1 MLYREAGDFKTT
13 YADDSQTFPIKLDR
27 YWYYGVTALAF
38 AIVPFVVNDYW
49 VNAVFLPVLIF
60 SIAAL
65 GLNILTGYCG
75 QVSLGTGG
83 FMAVG
88 AYACYKLMT
97 GFPDLNIFFIVI
109 ASGAIT
115 AGVGVIFGLPS
126 LRIKGFYL
134 AVATLAAQ
142 FFLVWL
148 FNKVPWFYNYSAS
161 GQINA
166 PTRTIFGVEV
176 TGPTTE
182 PWAVYLFCLVFVF
195 GLAWFARNLTR
206 GRIGRSWMAIRDM
219 DIAAEI
225 IGVNPLKTK
234 LSAFAV
240 SSFFIGVSGALYFSV
255 FLGAVEV
262 GEAFGIQKSFIVL
275 FMIII
280 GGLGSI
286 FGSFAGTAFLILMPV
301 LLKNVMAGAPA
312 DLGGLSAVLASL
324 LLYLAGAAIVLAL
337 VLAIRAAIRKVSDL
351 GRIAALIIGAVLL
364 ILIRATFAG
373 GLGWQPDIVAHIEF
387 MIVGG
392 LIVAFLIVEPHGLA
406 ALWQLAKSKLRH
418 WPFPY

>member
-1 MLYREAGDFKTT
+1 MLYREAGDFKTS
-13 YADDSQTFPIKLDR
+13 YVADSQTFPIRFDR
-27 YWYYGVTALAF
+27 WRYYAVLAVAF
-38 AIVPFVVNDYW
+38 GIIPFVINDYW
-49 VNAVFLPVLIF
+49 ANAVFVPFLIY
-60 SIAAL
+60 SIAAI

-97 GFPDLNIFFIVI
+97 AFPEVSVLIHVLL
-109 ASGAIT
+109 AGGIT
-115 AGVGVIFGLPS
+115 ALVGVLFGLPS

-161 GQINA
+161 GQITV
-166 PTRTIFGVEV
+166 PERTLLGVAV
-176 TGPTTE
+176 TGASTPA
-182 PWAVYLFCLVFVF
+182 WAKYLFCLVILFA
-195 GLAWFARNLTR
+195 LAWMARNLTR
-206 GRIGRSWMAIRDM
+206 GSVGRKWMAIRDM

-225 IGVNPLKTK
+225 IGVNPLTTK

-240 SSFFIGVSGALYFSV
+240 SSFYIGIAGALFFAVY
-255 FLGAVEV
+255 LGAAEV
-262 GEAFGIQKSFIVL
+262 GEAFGIQKSFTIL

-286 FGSFAGTAFLILMPV
+286 FGSFAGAAFLVLLPV
-301 LLKNVMAGAPA
+301 LLKNILVGQFGWAT
-312 DLGGLSAVLASL
+312 DL
-324 LLYLAGAAIVLAL
+324 AAHVEL
-337 VLAIRAAIRKVSDL
+337 
-351 GRIAALIIGAVLL
+351 
-364 ILIRATFAG
+364 
-373 GLGWQPDIVAHIEF
+373 

-392 LIVAFLIVEPHGLA
+392 MIVAFLIYEPHGIA
-406 ALWQLAKSKLRH
+406 QLWKLAKEKLRL
-418 WPFPY
+418 WPFPH